1 MVVLICCISLV
12 YKIKDMKTRA
22 YRIKT
27 KKQIEANGFI
37 FVTMPGGA
45 IIATNDKI
53 SFRALTLKT
62 LRKKIS
68 FYLS

>member
-1 MVVLICCISLV
+1 
-12 YKIKDMKTRA
+12 MKA
-22 YRIKT
+22 YRILT

-45 IIATNDKI
+45 IVATNDKI
-53 SFRALTLKT
+53 SFRALTIKT
-62 LRKKIS
+62 LRKEIS